1 LTLDW
6 EVSACVIWSL
16 SLKKS
21 DLDIESLKDDRPI
34 PNRSF
39 ASNLVEKTIAVPNE
53 QPSFL
58 GFKHD
63 WESDCST

>member
-1 LTLDW
+1 
-6 EVSACVIWSL
+6 
-16 SLKKS
+16 LKKS

-39 ASNLVEKTIAVPNE
+39 ASNLVEKAIAVPNE

-63 WESDCST
+63 